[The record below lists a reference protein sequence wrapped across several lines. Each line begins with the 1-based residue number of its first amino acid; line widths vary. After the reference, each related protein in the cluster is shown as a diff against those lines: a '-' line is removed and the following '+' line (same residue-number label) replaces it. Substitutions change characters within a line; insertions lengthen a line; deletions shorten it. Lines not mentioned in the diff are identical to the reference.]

1 MEAAA
6 MTHRLPSPRDAAADA
21 ALLSTASGAT
31 GPASSAGQVLR
42 LALGEHRY
50 AVGIEH
56 VREILKVTQL
66 TALPLMPP
74 FVRGVM
80 NLRGAVVPVIDLG
93 ARLGLGE
100 ATLQRRSCVVIVEV
114 LTPAEPR
121 SQTLGLLV
129 DAVHEVADVP
139 ASGLE
144 AAPPL
149 GTDIAVE
156 YLDGMARLRGEIVP
170 VLALA
175 RVLDEDTLAAEISA
189 HARIA
194 PAAPRLAA

>member
-1 MEAAA
+1 MN
-6 MTHRLPSPRDAAADA
+6 HRLPASRSNAVDA
-21 ALLSTASGAT
+21 ALITGAAQAFDSATAT
-31 GPASSAGQVLR
+31 GHGGQLLR

-50 AVGIEH
+50 AVAIEH
-56 VREILKVTQL
+56 VREILKVTHL

-100 ATLQRRSCVVIVEV
+100 ATLQRRSCVVVVEV
-114 LTPAEPR
+114 LTQAEQR

-129 DAVHEVADVP
+129 DAVHEVADIP
-139 ASGLE
+139 AAGLE
-144 AAPPL
+144 PAPPL

-156 YLDGMARLRGEIVP
+156 YLDGIARLRGDIVP

-189 HARIA
+189 HAHLA
-194 PAAPRLAA
+194 PAAQRLAA

>member
-1 MEAAA
+1 
-6 MTHRLPSPRDAAADA
+6 MTHRLPARRDAAADA
-21 ALLSTASGAT
+21 ALLSTASTAAGT
-31 GPASSAGQVLR
+31 SSAGQLLR

-50 AVGIEH
+50 AVAIEH

-100 ATLQRRSCVVIVEV
+100 ATLSRRSCVVIVEV
-114 LTPAEPR
+114 QTQAEAR

-144 AAPPL
+144 PAPPL

-156 YLDGMARLRGEIVP
+156 YLDGIARLRGDIVP

-175 RVLDEDTLAAEISA
+175 RVLDEEALAAEISA